1 MKPFDLLWLLRL
13 VKSLLDE
20 IRAGKG
26 DYQLSVV
33 PVLIKIKI
41 RLAIFR
47 YDNTVNDMVDIKRM
61 IEHDCFL

>member
-47 YDNTVNDMVDIKRM
+47 YDNTVNDMIDKRM

>member
-20 IRAGKG
+20 IRAGKS

-47 YDNTVNDMVDIKRM
+47 YDNTVNDMVDK
-61 IEHDCFL
+61 